1 MGKIVI
7 LSIDESEDEVI
18 ERIKSVLQHSS
29 VVDIEKVEASNTIQT
44 GDLVIDS
51 AQHTVHKRMK
61 EIILTNTEFRIL
73 YFLALNKGMAMSK
86 EQIYDYVWNGEYVF
100 DDSNITSHIRRL
112 RMKIEDDTAKPKYI
126 QTVRGI
132 GYKMPKV
139 GGVNL

>member
-7 LSIDESEDEVI
+7 LSIDESEDEVL

-61 EIILTNTEFRIL
+61 EIVLTNTEFRIL
-73 YFLALNKGMAMSK
+73 YFLALNKGMVMSK

>member
-1 MGKIVI
+1 
-7 LSIDESEDEVI
+7 
-18 ERIKSVLQHSS
+18 
-29 VVDIEKVEASNTIQT
+29 
-44 GDLVIDS
+44 
-51 AQHTVHKRMK
+51 MK

>member
-7 LSIDESEDEVI
+7 LSIDESEDEVL
-18 ERIKSVLQHSS
+18 ERIKSVLKHSS

-44 GDLVIDS
+44 GELIIDS
-51 AQHTVHKRMK
+51 AQHTVYKRSK
-61 EIILTNTEFRIL
+61 EIVLTNIEFRIL

-86 EQIYDYVWNGEYVF
+86 EQIYDYVWKGEYVF
-100 DDSNITSHIRRL
+100 DDSNITSHIRRI

-139 GGVNL
+139 GDVNL

>member
-7 LSIDESEDEVI
+7 LSIDESEDEVL

-61 EIILTNTEFRIL
+61 EIVLTNTEFRIL
-73 YFLALNKGMAMSK
+73 YFLALNKGMVMSK

-139 GGVNL
+139 GGVN

>member
-29 VVDIEKVEASNTIQT
+29 IVDIEKVEASNTIQT

>member
-1 MGKIVI
+1 MGKIII

-18 ERIKSVLQHSS
+18 ERIKSVLQHSN